1 MSNYYFLLPDNK
13 PETFIE
19 YTKKL
24 INSGEFP
31 FLREGITCVEIYN
44 GKYDIPSLRVE
55 QYNYWCFYGKNKKDG
70 DIIRYDFV
78 NKQELGEL

>member
-31 FLREGITCVEIYN
+31 FLREGITCVEMYN
-44 GKYDIPSLRVE
+44 QEDNKPSLKVVDTH
-55 QYNYWCFYGKNKKDG
+55 YWCFYGKNKKDG

>member
-31 FLREGITCVEIYN
+31 FLKYGISYVEMYN
-44 GKYDIPSLRVE
+44 GEDDIPSLRVE
-55 QYNYWCFYGKNKKDG
+55 QYNCWCFYGKNKKDG

-78 NKQELGEL
+78 NIQELGEL

>member
-31 FLREGITCVEIYN
+31 FLREGITCVEMYN
-44 GKYDIPSLRVE
+44 PEDCMPSLRVVHKHF
-55 QYNYWCFYGKNKKDG
+55 WCLYGKCKNDD

-78 NKQELGEL
+78 NIQELGEL

>member
-31 FLREGITCVEIYN
+31 FLREGITCVEMYTPE
-44 GKYDIPSLRVE
+44 YDIPSLRVE
-55 QYNYWCFYGKNKKDG
+55 RYRGWCFYGKNKEDG
-70 DIIRYDFV
+70 IL
-78 NKQELGEL
+78 LGMILLISRS

>member
-13 PETFIE
+13 PETFIK

-31 FLREGITCVEIYN
+31 FLREGITCVEMYN
-44 GKYDIPSLRVE
+44 GEDSIPSLRVE